1 MSDLFSLEETADGG
15 LSSATGLLC
24 GIDEAGRGP
33 LAGPVA
39 AAAVILPTDFPL
51 ELLGDSKAL
60 SRTARERA
68 FALITEKTI
77 WWVDWAWPAEI
88 DRLNILGATMLAM
101 QRAFRGLQ
109 VMPSLVLVDG
119 NKTPVLPCPCRAVIK
134 GDATVPAIMAASI
147 LAKVARDRAMERY
160 DWLYPEYGY
169 GGHKGYPTAA
179 HRAVCRTIGPSPI
192 QRMSF
197 NYMKE

>member
-1 MSDLFSLEETADGG
+1 MSDFKPE
-15 LSSATGLLC
+15 LLC

-39 AAAVILPTDFPL
+39 AAAVILPPGFPL
-51 ELLGDSKAL
+51 DLLGDSKAL

-68 FALITEKTI
+68 YGLITEKAI

-101 QRAFRGLQ
+101 QRAFTGLH
-109 VMPSLVLVDG
+109 VLPSLVLVDG
-119 NKTPVLPCPCRAVIK
+119 NKAPVLPCPCRPVVK

-160 DWLYPEYGY
+160 DWLYPDYGY
-169 GGHKGYPTAA
+169 AGHKGYPTAA
-179 HRAVCRTIGPSPI
+179 HRAVCRAIGPSPI
-192 QRMSF
+192 QRISF

>member
-1 MSDLFSLEETADGG
+1 MSDSFPLEQAADAYVPG
-15 LSSATGLLC
+15 AAGLLC

-39 AAAVILPTDFPL
+39 AAAVILPPDFPL
-51 ELLGDSKAL
+51 DLLGDSKAL

-68 FALITEKTI
+68 YGIITVEAI

-88 DRLNILGATMLAM
+88 DKLNILGATMLAM
-101 QRAFRGLQ
+101 QRAFQGLGTL
-109 VMPSLVLVDG
+109 PALVLVDG
-119 NKTPVLPCPCRAVIK
+119 NKAPVLPCPCRAVVK

>member
-1 MSDLFSLEETADGG
+1 
-15 LSSATGLLC
+15 
-24 GIDEAGRGP
+24 
-33 LAGPVA
+33 
-39 AAAVILPTDFPL
+39 
-51 ELLGDSKAL
+51 
-60 SRTARERA
+60 
-68 FALITEKTI
+68 
-77 WWVDWAWPAEI
+77 
-88 DRLNILGATMLAM
+88 
-101 QRAFRGLQ
+101 
-109 VMPSLVLVDG
+109 VLVDG
-119 NKTPVLPCPCRAVIK
+119 NKTPVLPCACRSVVK